1 MTSNTQQKHKYLH
14 TILAC
19 LFIINGCP
27 TIVISR
33 SVLSDIT
40 TTLEGCNGPKMQG
53 NNDNNP
59 PLRSP
64 NDSCSI
70 GL

>member
-27 TIVISR
+27 MVVVSR
-33 SVLSDIT
+33 SDISNTT
-40 TTLEGCNGPKMQG
+40 TTLLAYNGSKRQG
-53 NNDNNP
+53 NSVNDP
-59 PLRSP
+59 PF
-64 NDSCSI
+64 
-70 GL
+70 